1 MTDILST
8 IHNKLPSL
16 SKGQKRIAQY
26 ILDDYDKAA
35 FQTASVLGKT
45 VQVSESTVVRF
56 ASLLGYDGY
65 PEMQRAL
72 QEMVLNRLTS
82 VQRIEVGAERIAQ
95 EEDML
100 SAVLLG
106 DADRIRATVE
116 SIDRAAFNGAVEAL
130 LHARRIYILGVRSS
144 AALATFLSYY
154 FNFIFD
160 DVRLIS
166 CASDSQMFEQLVRVS
181 PQDVLVG
188 ISFPR
193 YSTAA
198 IRAMEFSEK
207 AGARTI
213 ALTDSP
219 DAPVA
224 KNAQYVLCAKSDMVS
239 LADSMI
245 APMSVLNALI
255 VSVASKRRQETSQIF
270 DRLETIWDTY
280 HVYEKIG
287 E

>member
-8 IHNKLPSL
+8 IHKKLPTL

-35 FQTASVLGKT
+35 FQTANVLGKT

-166 CASDSQMFEQLVRVS
+166 CASDSQMFEQLVRIS

>member
-8 IHNKLPSL
+8 IHNKLGSF

-35 FQTASVLGKT
+35 FLTASVLGKT

-82 VQRIEVGAERIAQ
+82 VQRMEVGAERIAQ
-95 EEDML
+95 EEDIL
-100 SAVLLG
+100 SAVLHG
-106 DADRIRATVE
+106 DAERIRTTVE
-116 SIDRAAFNGAVEAL
+116 EIDRAAFDGAVEAL
-130 LHARRIYILGVRSS
+130 LNARRIYILGVRSS

-160 DVRLIS
+160 DVRLVS
-166 CASDSQMFEQLVRVS
+166 CASDSQMFEQLVRIS
-181 PQDVLVG
+181 PQDALVG

-198 IRAMEFSEK
+198 IRAMEFSNN
-207 AGARTI
+207 AGAHTI
-213 ALTDSP
+213 ALTDCQSS
-219 DAPVA
+219 PVA
-224 KNAQYVLCAKSDMVS
+224 RNAEYVLCAKSDMVS
-239 LADSMI
+239 LADSMV

-270 DRLETIWDTY
+270 DSLESIWDTY

>member
-160 DVRLIS
+160 DVRLLGG
-166 CASDSQMFEQLVRVS
+166 ASDSQMFEQLVRIS

>member
-8 IHNKLPSL
+8 IHNKLPTF

-166 CASDSQMFEQLVRVS
+166 CASDSQMFEQLVRIS

>member
-166 CASDSQMFEQLVRVS
+166 CASDSQMFEQLVRIS

-198 IRAMEFSEK
+198 IRAIEFSEK

>member
-8 IHNKLPSL
+8 IHKKMNTL

-56 ASLLGYDGY
+56 ASILGYDGY

-82 VQRIEVGAERIAQ
+82 VQRIEVSAERIAQ
-95 EEDML
+95 EEDIL
-100 SAVLLG
+100 SAVLHG
-106 DADRIRATVE
+106 DAERIHTTVE
-116 SIDRAAFNGAVEAL
+116 ELDRNAFNGAVEAL

-160 DVRLIS
+160 DVRLVS
-166 CASDSQMFEQLVRVS
+166 CASDSQMFEQLVRIS
-181 PQDVLVG
+181 PQDALVG

-198 IRAMEFSEK
+198 IRAMEYSAK
-207 AGARTI
+207 AGACTI
-213 ALTDSP
+213 ALTDCPGS
-219 DAPVA
+219 PVA

-239 LADSMI
+239 LADSMV

-255 VSVASKRRQETSQIF
+255 VSVASKRRQETAAVF

-280 HVYEKIG
+280 HVYEKVD